1 MRFLKTLANLFN
13 YLLIKEEKPI
23 NIVSD
28 EEVLENAHQELQEA
42 RNVFASID
50 KDFVD
55 YAIYNLKAAEEKY
68 NQLIKKAK
76 EG

>member
-1 MRFLKTLANLFN
+1 MRFFKSLGNVLN
-13 YLLIKEEKPI
+13 YFLIKEEKLL

-28 EEVLENAHQELQEA
+28 EEILENAHQELQEA

>member
-1 MRFLKTLANLFN
+1 MRFLKTLANFFN